1 MDVRPVIRSMD
12 DVLSLLC
19 SHVKLERDKGI
30 QQLEEKLK
38 DSLNFTSD
46 AQKLEDLQNSL
57 TALVQSS
64 DRGWETKHGGLS
76 GSKALILSHLGSDDF
91 CESLRKQALRLM
103 HDDEARVRTASGE
116 VLGALCVR
124 KGPVI
129 FVACQE
135 EILRNV
141 RDNLERRLPEPEDV
155 AEGLVHKLTSGENS
169 AGMETN
175 KNVDAI
181 QIFHDTAGWKHL
193 ETSMRCLQS
202 VIEGCGKHFNE
213 HITQNLLALIFQALN
228 HTNRFVRETGYQ
240 LCASLV
246 RLGRQQDQTSE
257 AAMTGEVDVEDNAIL
272 KHGEQFADYLKKGLS
287 DNWSQVRLAA
297 SVATREFLQTLPD
310 NESRETFYPKI
321 LPAMCLNR
329 YYVAE
334 GVRIYSQQSW
344 KMAVGT
350 EGKLLVEKY
359 IMQIVEFYISQTKA
373 DNHAVRE
380 ASCAC
385 IAELGTKV
393 NPDSLRPHVSD
404 LLRALICCFKDDS
417 WPVRDAACVACGN
430 FVLCFPQ
437 ESSSSMDELYPLF
450 FENLSDSI
458 PSVRQGAAVSL
469 GNVVKA
475 YGESA
480 LTVVMEKAREGLK
493 GIDKQE
499 ATSEKYTGIQ
509 KGPATFGVIKR
520 LRDNDME
527 LHTNK
532 QMYSCGS
539 LAPKM
544 KRGGGCADHL
554 FRRPP
559 QPWERAD
566 GCVDLVAE
574 LSSNVQAHKEV
585 IGVIPVVAEATQYK
599 HYTQHLHLME
609 TVCAQLPVIAKG
621 IGKNQFKRY
630 LELFI
635 DSIFYSLKSDNA
647 LTSTAASECLS
658 QLSKM
663 LGQSILRGRIE
674 MHNPSYLS
682 ALDQALQV
690 GTTAI

>member
-1 MDVRPVIRSMD
+1 MADKTMD

-19 SHVKLERDKGI
+19 SHVKLERDKGL
-30 QQLEEKLK
+30 QGLEEKLK
-38 DSLNFTSD
+38 DSSNFTGD
-46 AQKLEDLQNSL
+46 DKKVEELLNSL
-57 TALVQSS
+57 TELVEST
-64 DRGWETKHGGLS
+64 DRGWEAKHGGLI
-76 GSKALILSHLGSDDF
+76 GSKAVILNNLGSDGF
-91 CESLRKQALRLM
+91 CEALRQQALRLM
-103 HDDEARVRTASGE
+103 HDDEARVRIASGE
-116 VLGALCVR
+116 LLGALCTR
-124 KGPVI
+124 KGPAV
-129 FVACQE
+129 FVACQD
-135 EILRNV
+135 EIV
-141 RDNLERRLPEPEDV
+141 KSVSDNLERKILDPEEV
-155 AEGLVHKLTSGENS
+155 AEGLVHKLTGEKEI
-169 AGMETN
+169 AHDTH
-175 KNVDAI
+175 KKADAA

-202 VIEGCGKHFNE
+202 VIEGCGKAFNE
-213 HITQNLLALIFQALN
+213 HITQNLLDLIFQALN

-246 RLGRQQDQTSE
+246 RLGRPQDELSE
-257 AAMTGEVDVEDNAIL
+257 NIGALAVEVEDNAIL
-272 KHGEQFADYLKKGLS
+272 KHGEQFADYLKRGLS

-297 SVATREFLQTLPD
+297 SVATRQFLQTLPD
-310 NESRETFYPKI
+310 SQSREKFYPKI

-344 KMAVGT
+344 KTLVGT
-350 EGKLLVEKY
+350 EGKHMVEKY
-359 IMQIVEFYISQTKA
+359 ITETVEFYISQTKA

-380 ASCAC
+380 AACAC

-404 LLRALICCFKDDS
+404 LLHALVCCFKDDS

-430 FVLCFPQ
+430 FVLCFP
-437 ESSSSMDELYPLF
+437 EECSPSMDELYPLF

-458 PSVRQGAAVSL
+458 PSVRQGAAMSL

-480 LTVVMEKAREGLK
+480 LSVVIKKAKEGLQ
-493 GIDKQE
+493 GVEKQE
-499 ATSEKYTGIQ
+499 ATTEKYAGIE

-527 LHTNK
+527 LHTDR

-544 KRGGGCADHL
+544 RRGGGCADHL
-554 FRRPP
+554 FRKPAE
-559 QPWERAD
+559 PWEKAD

-574 LSSNVQAHKEV
+574 LSANPKTHKEV
-585 IGVIPVVAEATQYK
+585 ISLIPLVSQAAHHK

-609 TVCAQLPVIAKG
+609 TVCTQLPVVAKG

-630 LELFI
+630 FELFI
-635 DSIFYSLKSDNA
+635 DTIFYSLKSDNA

-658 QLSKM
+658 QLSTL
-663 LGQSILRGRIE
+663 LGPSILRGRIE
-674 MHNPSYLS
+674 MHNPSYLEL
-682 ALDQALQV
+682 LDQRPP
-690 GTTAI
+690 GPM

>member
-1 MDVRPVIRSMD
+1 MEEI
-12 DVLSLLC
+12 LSLLC

-30 QQLEEKLK
+30 QQLEETLK
-38 DSLNFTSD
+38 DSKNLVVD
-46 AQKLEDLQNSL
+46 VIKLEELKNSL
-57 TALVQSS
+57 ITLVQSTN
-64 DRGWETKHGGLS
+64 RGWEAKHGGLT
-76 GSKALILSHLGSDDF
+76 GSKSLILNKLDTDDF
-91 CESLRKQALRLM
+91 CETLRKEALRLM

-116 VLGALCVR
+116 LLGALCVR
-124 KGPVI
+124 KGPCI

-135 EILRNV
+135 EILKNV
-141 RDNLERRLPEPEDV
+141 GDNLERRLPDPIDV
-155 AEGLVHKLTSGENS
+155 AEGLVQKLTSENHGAEDDLS
-169 AGMETN
+169 KKA
-175 KNVDAI
+175 DAA

-202 VIEGCGKHFNE
+202 VIKGCGKGFNE
-213 HITQNLLALIFQALN
+213 NVTQNLLDLIFQALN

-246 RLGRQQDQTSE
+246 GLGRQQDETSE
-257 AAMTGEVDVEDNAIL
+257 AAEKVAAEENSIL

-310 NESRETFYPKI
+310 SESRERFYPKI

-344 KMAVGT
+344 KMTVGT
-350 EGKLLVEKY
+350 EGKHLVEKY
-359 IMQIVEFYISQTKA
+359 CRQIVEFYISQTKA

-380 ASCAC
+380 AACAC

-393 NPDSLRPHVSD
+393 NPESLRPHVSD
-404 LLRALICCFKDDS
+404 LLQALICCFKDDS

-437 ESSSSMDELYPLF
+437 ESSPSMGEFYPLF

-458 PSVRQGAAVSL
+458 PSVRQGAAISL

-480 LTVVMEKAREGLK
+480 LAVVMEKVREGLK
-493 GIDKQE
+493 GIEKQE
-499 ATSEKYTGIQ
+499 ATTEKYAGIE

-527 LHTNK
+527 LHSNK

-544 KRGGGCADHL
+544 RRGGGCADHL
-554 FRRPP
+554 FKRPA
-559 QPWERAD
+559 QPWEKAD

-574 LSSNVQAHKEV
+574 LSSNAQAHKEV
-585 IGVIPVVAEATQYK
+585 VSVIPLVAQVTQHK

-609 TVCAQLPVIAKG
+609 TVCSQLPMIAKG

-635 DSIFYSLKSDNA
+635 DTIFFSLKSDNA
-647 LTSTAASECLS
+647 LTSAAASECLL

-663 LGQSILRGRIE
+663 LGPSILRGRVE
-674 MHNPSYLS
+674 MHNPSYLDV
-682 ALDQALQV
+682 LDQTLQGV
-690 GTTAI
+690 NTVP